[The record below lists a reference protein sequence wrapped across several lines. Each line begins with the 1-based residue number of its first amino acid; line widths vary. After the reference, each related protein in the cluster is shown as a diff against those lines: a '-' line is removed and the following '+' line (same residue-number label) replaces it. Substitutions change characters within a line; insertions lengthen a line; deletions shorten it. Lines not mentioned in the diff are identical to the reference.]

1 MYDIYYAHHQWKYG
15 TKIEEYEID
24 FIRKC
29 FPMANIFNP
38 ATDLQCV
45 KCGLPDESEIM
56 DECLRTVENSDI
68 FVFSSM
74 DGVIGKGVYREVKK
88 AKETGKII
96 FYIFNN
102 ILIHGSYVEI
112 KKNKA
117 DNDRLFAMVAVR
129 GGNN

>member
-15 TKIEEYEID
+15 TKVEEYEINL
-24 FIRKC
+24 IRRY

-45 KCGLPDESEIM
+45 KHGVPGESTIM

-74 DGVIGKGVYREVKK
+74 DGVIGKGVYTEVKR

-112 KKNKA
+112 TKIKA
-117 DNDRLFAMVAVR
+117 DDDRLYAMVKFR

>member
-1 MYDIYYAHHQWKYG
+1 M
-15 TKIEEYEID
+15 
-24 FIRKC
+24 
-29 FPMANIFNP
+29 
-38 ATDLQCV
+38 QCV
-45 KCGLPDESEIM
+45 KYGAPDESEIM

-88 AKETGKII
+88 AKEADKII

-112 KKNKA
+112 KKKNKD

-129 GGNN
+129 GGNS

>member
-24 FIRKC
+24 LIRHY
-29 FPMANIFNP
+29 FPLSKLFNP
-38 ATDLQCV
+38 ATDLHCV
-45 KCGLPDESEIM
+45 KYDLADETTIM
-56 DECLRTVENSDI
+56 NECLNTVECSDI

-74 DGVIGKGVYREVKK
+74 DGVIGKGVYEE
-88 AKETGKII
+88 AKRARDKGKII

-102 ILIHGSYVEI
+102 MLIHGSYVEI
-112 KKNKA
+112 NRIEA
-117 DNDRLFAMVAVR
+117 DNDRLYATVTVK